1 MNPGEMALLRRASS
15 SPETCRT
22 PGRAALPILAPSHSA
37 DGHAGGTRPTTS
49 AGHERNAP
57 STDLVAAW
65 PHLVRST
72 DVQVPDGRPTLVRE
86 LAIRTSAG
94 WVSMIVNRSALPIYD
109 VTIEWFG
116 PDSTWRHSESRATLL
131 PGQAIR
137 LVVPEGK
144 LDDDCEPGL
153 DERDRAGATRS
164 A

>member
-1 MNPGEMALLRRASS
+1 
-15 SPETCRT
+15 
-22 PGRAALPILAPSHSA
+22 
-37 DGHAGGTRPTTS
+37 
-49 AGHERNAP
+49 
-57 STDLVAAW
+57 
-65 PHLVRST
+65 
-72 DVQVPDGRPTLVRE
+72 
-86 LAIRTSAG
+86 
-94 WVSMIVNRSALPIYD
+94 MIVNRSALPIYD